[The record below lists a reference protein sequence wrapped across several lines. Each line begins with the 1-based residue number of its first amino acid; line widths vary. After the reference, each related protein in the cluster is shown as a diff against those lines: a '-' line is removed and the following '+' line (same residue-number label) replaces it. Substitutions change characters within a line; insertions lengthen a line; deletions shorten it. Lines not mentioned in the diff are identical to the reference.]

1 MRMGIIGTAVGAT
14 RELRQAIE
22 LFLSDPELK
31 QIIYLGEDDAI
42 TQVVTHFAH
51 EQLSD
56 EEFLRRGVELA
67 CHGSAAAIRQL
78 LQADQ
83 EAQRLSLLR
92 RLPEPPACAIEMLD
106 KWIILAVH
114 DKAVLE
120 EDDVANAHVIVYGH
134 AEKAHYKR
142 FGPRSFLTPGPLSQG
157 LVGSVGLRPDGA
169 LELNLLDLDG
179 SKVLTESLAPAAVGK
194 VVIAS

>member
-22 LFLSDPELK
+22 LFLADPQLK
-31 QIIYLGEDDAI
+31 QIVYLGDDDAI
-42 TQVVTHFAH
+42 TQVVAHFAH
-51 EQLSD
+51 EQLSE

-67 CHGSAAAIRQL
+67 CHGNSEAIRQL
-78 LQADQ
+78 LQADR
-83 EAQRLSLLR
+83 EAQRVSLMR

-120 EDDVANAHVIVYGH
+120 EDDVANAHVIVYGQ
-134 AEKAHYKR
+134 AEEADYKR
-142 FGPRSFLTPGPLSQG
+142 FGPRSFLTPGPLSKG

-169 LELNLLDLDG
+169 LELSLLDLDG
-179 SKVLTESLAPAAVGK
+179 ATVLRESLAPAVVGK
-194 VVIAS
+194 VVVAS

>member
-31 QIIYLGEDDAI
+31 QIIYLGDDDAI
-42 TQVVTHFAH
+42 TQVVSLFAQ
-51 EQLSD
+51 EQLS
-56 EEFLRRGVELA
+56 EEDFLRRGVELA
-67 CHGSAAAIRQL
+67 CRGTSAAIRQL
-78 LQADQ
+78 LEADQ
-83 EAQRLSLLR
+83 DAQRVSLLR

-120 EDDVANAHVIVYGH
+120 EEDVANAHVIVYGQ
-134 AEKAHYKR
+134 AEQADYKR
-142 FGPRSFLTPGPLSQG
+142 FGPRSFLTPGPLSKG

-179 SKVLTESLAPAAVGK
+179 ATVLAESLAPTAVGK